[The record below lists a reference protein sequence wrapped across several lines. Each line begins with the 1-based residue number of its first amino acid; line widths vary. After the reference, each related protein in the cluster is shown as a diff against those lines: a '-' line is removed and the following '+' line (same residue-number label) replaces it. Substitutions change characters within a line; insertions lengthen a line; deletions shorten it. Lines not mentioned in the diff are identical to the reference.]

1 MALPSRPAGSIR
13 TPIEITWTDL
23 DLTGATITGT
33 LRPIGGVERAIAGS
47 IGAISSSA
55 FQWEPD
61 ATDVVEGV
69 YLVQFM
75 ASFATGRT
83 PEKTTLEHW
92 TVTESL
98 S

>member
-23 DLTGATITGT
+23 DLTGATITGI
-33 LRPIGGVERAIAGS
+33 LLPIGGTARAIAGS
-47 IGAISSSA
+47 IILIDSST

-61 ATDVVEGV
+61 AADVVGGV
-69 YLVQFM
+69 YWVQFT

-83 PEKTTLEHW
+83 PEKTTIEHW

-98 S
+98 P